1 MDRLWTPW
9 RYAYLTKSG
18 PAEPCIFCV
27 KAAENKD
34 AENFIVHRGKLN
46 FVILNRYPY
55 NNGHLMVAPYAHVPT
70 LETAPEN
77 VLAEMMGLVRQ
88 AEINLRAAYRPDG
101 FNIGMNIGASAG
113 AGVAGHIHMH
123 VVPRWTGDANFMSTI
138 GETRVL
144 PEELTTTYKKLS
156 TLAWATAKDQ
166 TG

>member
-9 RYAYLTKSG
+9 RYEYLTKSG
-18 PAEPCIFCV
+18 PAEPCIFCA

-34 AENFIVHRGKLN
+34 AENFLVHRGQLN
-46 FVILNRYPY
+46 FVILNRFPY
-55 NNGHLMVAPYAHVPT
+55 NSGHLMVAPYMHLPT
-70 LETAPEN
+70 LEAAPAE
-77 VLAEMMGLVRQ
+77 VLAEMMRLVRL
-88 AEINLRAAYRPDG
+88 AETNLGATYHPHG

-123 VVPRWTGDANFMSTI
+123 VVPRWNGDANFMSTL

-156 TLAWATAKDQ
+156 ALPWGTA
-166 TG
+166 